1 MNLIMEQIKPYI
13 FHGYNLVLTSNL
25 CCPTQGMKGVR
36 CVGLV
41 DGSETD
47 QTERTDVLYTSSLA
61 GGGWEV
67 GDKWR

>member
-1 MNLIMEQIKPYI
+1 MP
-13 FHGYNLVLTSNL
+13 FGGYDLVITFNL

-47 QTERTDVLYTSSLA
+47 QTKGTQCIVYTQFGGERV
-61 GGGWEV
+61 GGGGQV
-67 GDKWR
+67 LLKRKH